1 MRSPFTALK
10 TLQCTCP
17 ALKRT
22 SCCCS
27 RHFHH
32 PDILHGARSDEK
44 LSLLF
49 HFNHFFSLKRQEDF
63 LSSLKAFWLAV
74 FQSCCSGKGTHLP
87 SFPVSLYLSNL
98 SSANSIKT
106 QLQLQNK
113 KTQLPPHTLTLT
125 QTSDRRREKQR
136 ELLQRDKNDYLKNS
150 DRLCQKVTE

>member
-125 QTSDRRREKQR
+125 
-136 ELLQRDKNDYLKNS
+136 
-150 DRLCQKVTE
+150 